1 MFNLQNNK
9 TNRHP
14 ELSEGMTEIMTHKVH
29 QVPHFALSCIV
40 LLSTFASIS
49 LGLLVFHW
57 NIDGLLLILI
67 FALCLVTWKLGYSF
81 NEIIKMIIGEVVN
94 SLPALFILM
103 FVSITIGCWILSGTI
118 PTMISLGLEYLEP
131 ESLLLTTF
139 IISSLTSVILGSSWG
154 TIGTIG
160 LVVISLAQA
169 SGVSVAMTAGAV
181 ISGACFGDKISP
193 LSDTTN
199 LASLASNVSLSQHIR
214 SMLLTTIP
222 AYIIVFLIFLSWGD
236 YAVHEVVP
244 ASNIASLQEELQ
256 SEFLISPITFL
267 PVLVLIVLGCMRK
280 GALVILA
287 AGICTSG
294 IIAFFLQGV
303 RFTEFLQVIDYGYQ
317 SVGEHSDI
325 FLQIVNRGGVM
336 SMMSIFVFTMLVISV
351 GGLLNHVGF
360 LRVVVQY
367 FVEKIQRPAG
377 VVAST
382 IVTTMVC
389 AMATGDS
396 YMPIILTG
404 KLFQDIYNKMGIHR
418 SVLSRCCEDGATL
431 FVPIIPWSATAI
443 YFSGALGV
451 ATIEYL
457 PYAIFCWLN
466 PIVSIFMSFCT
477 IGLISCNEDGSQR
490 FFFKIIGNKIYV
502 S

>member
-1 MFNLQNNK
+1 MSDFYNRKAKNLPEFSEMMTGVNNQK
-9 TNRHP
+9 AHLDP
-14 ELSEGMTEIMTHKVH
+14 SL
-29 QVPHFALSCIV
+29 ALSCIV
-40 LLSTFASIS
+40 LLLAFISIS

-67 FALCLVTWKLGYSF
+67 FALCLVIWKLGYSF
-81 NEIIKMIIGEVVN
+81 DEIIKMIVDEVVN
-94 SLPALFILM
+94 SLPALFILL
-103 FVSITIGCWILSGTI
+103 FVSVTIGCWILSGTI

-154 TIGTIG
+154 TVGTIG
-160 LVVISLAQA
+160 LVAISLAQA
-169 SGVSVAMTAGAV
+169 SGVSVAMVAGAV

-199 LASLASNVSLSQHIR
+199 LASLSSNVSLGQHIR

-222 AYIIVFLIFLSWGD
+222 TYILVFLIFFFLGQ
-236 YAVHEVVP
+236 YAVHEMISE
-244 ASNIASLQEELQ
+244 SNILSLQKELQ
-256 SEFLISPITFL
+256 QEFVISPLTLL
-267 PVLVLIVLGCMRK
+267 PILVLIVLGCMRK

-294 IIAFFLQGV
+294 ILAFLLQKAS
-303 RFTEFLQVIDYGYQ
+303 FTEFLQVIDFGYQ
-317 SVGEHSDI
+317 STGEHSDI
-325 FLQIVNRGGVM
+325 FLQIVNRGGFM
-336 SMMSIFVFTMLVISV
+336 SMMSIFIFTMLVISV
-351 GGLLNHVGF
+351 GGLLNHAGF

-367 FVEKIQRPAG
+367 FVEKIYKPAS
-377 VVAST
+377 VVT
-382 IVTTMVC
+382 CTTVTTMVC

-490 FFFKIIGNKIYV
+490 FFFQNNRQ
-502 S
+502 